1 MTPLSHHHLGRC
13 SSQCGSNCLPYCP
26 PHGAPPPL
34 RPPAICSSQRGSS
47 QLPTLLRTPTA
58 LSLHPAHRMQFP
70 ARFKLP
76 PNCPPYSALP
86 PSRPPTTDAERGGG
100 ERRVGF
106 ACWGKRRSRDGN
118 NRWWAGWRGTP
129 WGGQL
134 DRQLEPCWEA
144 TADDGSGGR
153 KRR

>member
-26 PHGAPPPL
+26 PHGAPTPL

-76 PNCPPYSALP
+76 PNCPPYGALP
-86 PSRPPTTDAERGGG
+86 PSRPLQTLSGVEGSTVLGSPAGGKDGAAMGTTDGGRDGG
-100 ERRVGF
+100 ERHGVG
-106 ACWGKRRSRDGN
+106 S
-118 NRWWAGWRGTP
+118 
-129 WGGQL
+129 
-134 DRQLEPCWEA
+134 
-144 TADDGSGGR
+144 
-153 KRR
+153 

>member
-26 PHGAPPPL
+26 PHGAPHPL

-76 PNCPPYSALP
+76 PNCPPYGALP
-86 PSRPPTTDAERGGG
+86 PSRPLQMLSGVEGSAVLGSPAGGKDGAAMGTTDGGRDGG
-100 ERRVGF
+100 ERHGVG
-106 ACWGKRRSRDGN
+106 S
-118 NRWWAGWRGTP
+118 
-129 WGGQL
+129 
-134 DRQLEPCWEA
+134 
-144 TADDGSGGR
+144 
-153 KRR
+153 